1 MTRGEKNN
9 NPLNIKKSSDTFK
22 GEVVPSHDVIF
33 KEFTE
38 MKYGYRAAIVILGT
52 YISRGWNTIER
63 IVRRWAPPSENST
76 ERYISHVEKTTGIDR
91 NHVLKLIGNSEQII
105 AIVGAMSVMEI
116 GKIFPEAI
124 REGFKLQTKIR

>member
-22 GEVVPSHDVIF
+22 GEIKPSQDAVF
-33 KEFTE
+33 KQFESME
-38 MKYGYRAAIVILGT
+38 YGYRAAIVIIGT
-52 YISRGWNTIER
+52 YIGRGLNTIEK
-63 IVRRWAPPSENST
+63 IVRRWAPPIENST
-76 ERYISHVEKTTGIDR
+76 ERYILNVEKNTGIDR
-91 NHVLKLIGNSEQII
+91 NHVLKLVGDSEQII